1 MYIITN
7 KTEDFIK
14 CLDEQEFKKLYCN
27 NRLRQRG
34 TVTSVQKLLYIET
47 EETIPGFPDVME
59 LVTFVGRTEAK
70 FYEFKIS
77 DSRGNIHFQPTQ
89 PPFYRNNRELW
100 IEVVAYNRKSQRVHI
115 FSADEIFDKNSPYYT
130 TNRRINLTNAEKE
143 IGV

>member
-1 MYIITN
+1 MYTISN

-14 CLDEQEFKKLYCN
+14 CVDEQAFKKLYCN
-27 NRLRQRG
+27 NNLRQRG
-34 TVTSVQKLLYIET
+34 TVTSVQKLLCIET

-59 LVTFVGRTEAK
+59 LTTFMGRTDVK

-89 PPFYRNNRELW
+89 LPFYRNNWELC
-100 IEVVAYNRKSQRVHI
+100 IKIIAYNRKSQRVHV
-115 FSADEIFDKNSPYYT
+115 FSVDEISNKESHYYT
-130 TNRRINLTNAEKE
+130 KNCRINLSAVEKE